1 MLAIGGAQGPGMPS
15 GGKGAASSTGQLPAA
30 AAERT
35 SQVPAAAAAA
45 TRDDMVH
52 AEVGRL
58 RRKVKILTDVLNDII
73 LRNDLHVNPQL
84 VQQLASISDDVAG
97 SSAPPTSAPNNSGAP
112 PTTTLAPLTVDSEM
126 VESWVIP
133 FVSALRAI
141 CRQIILSFSHY
152 HALPFSRNVGLS
164 RPAHG
169 IMAKANPWQ
178 STHILLTKRREN
190 TDVYGLSFFRSVR
203 PSFLPSFIPSFLP
216 SFLPGPVGQVAPLQG
231 LQFDYL
237 ISFILVAKLSR
248 DCHCCL
254 FECMPPW
261 ALMSDGHFATL
272 FWLQWLDNRFP
283 SG

>member
-1 MLAIGGAQGPGMPS
+1 MSAYESDPWMIAYCWCTPCTDARKYYRGKAGYERCNDNRKRGGEEKQQDFPLCAACAPYNKRGPRTCCPPSLQARGPLTGVQPVFYSGPGAQPPPPPTSFPPAAGPAPSGVYRTQMLAIGGAQGPGMPS

-45 TRDDMVH
+45 TREDMVH

-126 VESWVIP
+126 VES
-133 FVSALRAI
+133 
-141 CRQIILSFSHY
+141 
-152 HALPFSRNVGLS
+152 
-164 RPAHG
+164 
-169 IMAKANPWQ
+169 
-178 STHILLTKRREN
+178 
-190 TDVYGLSFFRSVR
+190 
-203 PSFLPSFIPSFLP
+203 
-216 SFLPGPVGQVAPLQG
+216 
-231 LQFDYL
+231 
-237 ISFILVAKLSR
+237 
-248 DCHCCL
+248 
-254 FECMPPW
+254 
-261 ALMSDGHFATL
+261 
-272 FWLQWLDNRFP
+272 
-283 SG
+283 